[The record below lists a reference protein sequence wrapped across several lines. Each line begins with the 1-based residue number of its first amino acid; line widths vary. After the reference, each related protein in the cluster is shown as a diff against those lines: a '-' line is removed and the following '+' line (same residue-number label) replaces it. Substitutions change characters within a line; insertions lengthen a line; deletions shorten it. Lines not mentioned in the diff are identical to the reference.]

1 MLDIITVLIVIL
13 FMLLTLYREI
23 MQPALVFLLAVI
35 VFYFTGILSMQEI
48 LHGMSNENIILI
60 FLLIIISEIIKKS
73 AVLDILI
80 NKLLKPTLSYR
91 SFIARLSGLVS
102 FFSAWINNTP
112 LVAFMMPYVYNWAD
126 KKGISTSRVM
136 IPLSYAALMG
146 GTITLIGTS
155 TNLIVNGL
163 SVESGREPLYIF
175 NFAWVGI
182 PATLLGILYLVFVGS
197 RLLPSR
203 KHILESFAE
212 KTREYMVET
221 IVPPMSNLTGRT
233 IEAAGLRNLKD
244 IYLIQIVREE
254 EIIAPV
260 SPKEVIRKNDRL
272 FFVGNTERIIGL
284 VEGNKHL
291 ILPYGAGMIN
301 KNDNNIIEVIVTNNS
316 KLHNQTAK
324 EFDFR
329 KKYDA
334 AIIAI
339 QRNGEKLSG
348 KIGETKLKTGDLLLL
363 VAGQNFSS
371 ERDEDFSTVTRVKQI
386 EKTAPWKIW
395 LFFTLLLAAFVLAVA
410 KILSLFISLL
420 VVIAYTAVVDMI
432 KLEQVKKTIDFNLF
446 FILVLALAV
455 GRAISNSGAA
465 DVFASSLMS
474 LTGEHVIWSLIAL
487 YIITNITSMFVTN
500 AAAVAITFPVAMSVA
515 TNLGLSD
522 FRPFIL
528 LIAYAASAEFMTPFG
543 YQTNLMVYGPGGYK
557 FRDFIKVGFPL
568 SLIYLI
574 VTIVVLSMVFDL
586 H

>member
-1 MLDIITVLIVIL
+1 MLDIITVLVVIL
-13 FMLLTLYREI
+13 FMLIALYREVV
-23 MQPALVFLLAVI
+23 QPALVFLLAVI
-35 VFYFTGILSMQEI
+35 VFYFAGILSLQEI

-60 FLLIIISEIIKKS
+60 FLLIIISEIIKKT

-80 NKLLKPTLSYR
+80 NRLFSPDLSYR

-112 LVAFMMPYVYNWAD
+112 LVAFMMPYVYNWAE
-126 KKGISTSRVM
+126 KKGIASSKVM

-163 SVESGREPLYIF
+163 SVESGREPLYLF

-182 PATLLGILYLVFVGS
+182 PATLVGVVYMIFIGS

-203 KHILESFAE
+203 KDILDNFTE

-221 IVPPMSNLTGRT
+221 IVPPFSAFTGKT
-233 IEAAGLRNLKD
+233 IEQARLRNLKD
-244 IYLIQIVREE
+244 IYLIQIVRGDQV
-254 EIIAPV
+254 IAPV
-260 SPKEVIRKNDRL
+260 SPREIIRKNDRL
-272 FFVGNTERIIGL
+272 FFVGNTKMIINL
-284 VEGNKHL
+284 MEGNRNL

-301 KNDNNIIEVIVTNNS
+301 KSENNIIEVIVTNNS

-324 EFDFR
+324 EFNFR

-339 QRNGEKLSG
+339 QRNGEKLTG

-363 VAGQNFSS
+363 VAGQNFSP
-371 ERDEDFSTVTRVKQI
+371 ERDEDFTMVTRVKKI
-386 EKTAPWKIW
+386 EKIAIWKTVV
-395 LFFTLLLAAFVLAVA
+395 FFILLLAAFALAVA
-410 KILSLFISLL
+410 KILSLFITLL
-420 VVIAYTAVVDMI
+420 VVIAFTAIANMI
-432 KLEQVKKTIDFNLF
+432 KLEEVKRTIDFNLF

-455 GRAISNSGAA
+455 GKAITNSGAA
-465 DVFASSLMS
+465 EFFADSIIS
-474 LTGEHVIWSLIAL
+474 VIDQNKIMALFAL

-500 AAAVAITFPVAMSVA
+500 AAAVAITFPVAMAVA
-515 TNLGLSD
+515 TNLGVND
-522 FRPFIL
+522 YRPFIL
-528 LIAYAASAEFMTPFG
+528 IIAYAASAEFITPFG

-557 FRDFIKVGFPL
+557 FKDYIRTGFPL
-568 SLIYLI
+568 SIIYLVI
-574 VTIVVLSMVFDL
+574 TIVVLVLVFKL
-586 H
+586 Q